1 MKIISGTSNTAL
13 AEGIANLFGTKLVDV
28 ENSQF
33 ANGERRVWVKEEVR
47 GQKVAI
53 VQSLSEPTDQHII
66 ELLLMIDALD
76 RVGARHINV
85 VIPWL
90 GYSLQDKVF
99 RDGEPIAAKVIAN
112 LISNSGVRRA
122 FLLDLH
128 NSSTPGFFSI
138 PTQHLSA
145 MSVFVTYAEANF
157 KKENLVVASPD
168 FGGLKR
174 ARVFAEKLGV
184 ELVNVDKQRDL
195 STGETKA
202 TNVSG
207 NVNGKIVI
215 VFDDVINAGGT
226 VVNCAEI
233 LKARGAAEVHF
244 FATHG
249 LFADNGQAK
258 INASMIDTVIVTNSI
273 PSMTMSASGLDLSS
287 GGILPSGATQNAPS
301 KIHYLDSSQL
311 FADALRAWLE

>member
-1 MKIISGTSNTAL
+1 MKIISGTSNTTL
-13 AEGIANLFGTKLVDV
+13 AEGIAGIYGTKLVDV
-28 ENSQF
+28 EISQF
-33 ANGERRVWVKEEVR
+33 ANGEKRVWVKEEVR
-47 GQKVAI
+47 GQKIAI
-53 VQSLSEPTDQHII
+53 IQSLSEPTDEHII

-145 MSVFVTYAEANF
+145 MSLFITQAQSTFN
-157 KKENLVVASPD
+157 KENLVVASPD

-174 ARVFAEKLGV
+174 ARVFSEKLGV
-184 ELVNVDKQRDL
+184 ELVNVDKQRNL
-195 STGETKA
+195 ATGETRA
-202 TNVSG
+202 TDVTG
-207 NVNGKIVI
+207 DVNGKIVI
-215 VFDDVINAGGT
+215 VFDDVINSGGT
-226 VVNCAEI
+226 VVNTAEL

-244 FATHG
+244 YATHG
-249 LFADNGQAK
+249 LFANNGQQK
-258 INASMIDTVIVTNSI
+258 INASAINSVVVTNSI
-273 PSMTMSASGLDLSS
+273 PPM
-287 GGILPSGATQNAPS
+287 PSGDSPDTSS

-311 FADALRAWLE
+311 FAEALRPWLE